1 MTTAPVLSGLVP
13 NLDEETYHAHPAL
26 SSTGARQLLKAPAK
40 FEYFLS
46 HPSPHKKAYDAGTAV
61 HSKVLGVGAGTVEI
75 PASVLSKSG
84 TTGTDA
90 AREFIAN
97 ARAAGVTPLK
107 AHEIEHVNAMAE
119 AILANPMARL
129 LLEQEGLR
137 EASVFGTDPVTG
149 ADCRCRFDLLPT
161 GGGRR
166 VAVDL
171 KTDRDEATPV
181 KFAKTV
187 ADHGY
192 HVQDAHYEA
201 TAGFEGIEYDAFAF
215 VVVEKEPP
223 FLTAVIVLDQDF
235 REIGR
240 ARAKRARELFAI
252 GTETGIW
259 PGYPG
264 EIQIARP
271 PMWAIYD
278 HNDTEEALT
287 A

>member
-1 MTTAPVLSGLVP
+1 MTTNTLSGLVP
-13 NLDEETYHAHPAL
+13 NLDEEVYHAHPAL

-75 PASVLSKSG
+75 PGSVLSK
-84 TTGTDA
+84 TGTIGTEA
-90 AREFIAN
+90 ARGFIAT
-97 ARAAGVTPLK
+97 ARAAGQTPLK
-107 AHEIEHVNAMAE
+107 AHEIAQVDAMAE
-119 AILANPMARL
+119 AILSNPMARL
-129 LLEQEGLR
+129 LLEQDGIR
-137 EASVFGTDPVTG
+137 EASVFGTDPETG
-149 ADCRCRFDLLPT
+149 ADCRARFDLLPM

-171 KTDRDEATPV
+171 KTDRAEATPV
-181 KFAKTV
+181 AFAKTV

-201 TAGFEGIEYDAFAF
+201 TAGFVGIEYDAFAF

-235 REIGR
+235 REIGT

-252 GTETGIW
+252 GKETGVW

-278 HNDTEEALT
+278 HQDSEEKA